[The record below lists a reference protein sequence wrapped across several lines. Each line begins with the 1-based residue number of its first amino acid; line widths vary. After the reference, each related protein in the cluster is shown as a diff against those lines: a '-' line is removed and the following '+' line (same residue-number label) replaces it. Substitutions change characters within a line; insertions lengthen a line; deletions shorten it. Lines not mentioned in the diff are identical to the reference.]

1 MTVGIAATGP
11 NAGAGVL
18 AGLRATEAI
27 GQGAIGGFVSLAVL
41 TKDQQL
47 FRSETQTD
55 GASGL
60 LQKELPENM
69 LGAPFAALISSGPN
83 RPVPLAQFVAAKPGV
98 GLVTGHRFPQIPADD
113 GIPLNAHVLAAM
125 ERGQSPQ
132 MAIDAVVDRFPD
144 HDAGFVA
151 LSIDGTI
158 AAGNMPAVLLRRDH
172 GCSSRTLQSPPVSVA
187 TIHNAIH
194 PIRVLADM
202 INDIVLEEMLRP
214 PAAEHWITA
223 SQGIRLIRGQRAEIH
238 INRDEEVV
246 QILHPQAM
254 QHPDPVPFGLGDQ
267 VRIILNGRDI
277 GWLGY
282 EPFMIVKDG
291 VIMTMDGKPSLKLP
305 ILSELGIDR
314 KS

>member
-18 AGLRATEAI
+18 AGLRAIEAV
-27 GQGAIGGFVSLAVL
+27 GHGAIGGFVSFAVL
-41 TKDQQL
+41 SEDQQL
-47 FRSETQTD
+47 SRSETQT
-55 GASGL
+55 GGSSGL
-60 LQKELPENM
+60 LQKDFPENM

-83 RPVPLAQFVAAKPGV
+83 RPVPLAQFIAAQPGV
-98 GLVTGHRFPQIPADD
+98 GLVTGHRFPQIPAGD

-132 MAIDAVVDRFPD
+132 MAIADVIDRFPD

-151 LSIDGTI
+151 LSLDGTI

-172 GCSSRTLQSPPVSVA
+172 GCATRTLKNPPVSVA

-194 PIRVLADM
+194 PSRVLADM
-202 INDIVLEEMLRP
+202 INDVVLEEMLRP

-223 SQGIRLIRGQRAEIH
+223 SQGIRLSKGERAEVH
-238 INRDEEVV
+238 INHDDTVV
-246 QILHPQAM
+246 QMLHPQAM
-254 QHPDPVPFGLGDQ
+254 LHSDPVPFGLGDQ
-267 VRIILNGRDI
+267 VRIMHNGNSV

-291 VIMTMDGKPSLKLP
+291 VIVSMDGKPRLELP
-305 ILSELGIDR
+305 VFRDPGFNW
-314 KS
+314 